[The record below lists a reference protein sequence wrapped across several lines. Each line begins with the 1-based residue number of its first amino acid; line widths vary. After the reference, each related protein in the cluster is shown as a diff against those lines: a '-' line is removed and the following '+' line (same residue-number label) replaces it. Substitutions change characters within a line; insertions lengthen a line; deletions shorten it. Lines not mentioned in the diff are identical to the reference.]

1 MNGKKDKERSGIE
14 KEVEGRSGNGKKGK
28 GEKLKW
34 ERREKG
40 ELELRKKDE
49 ERSRIG
55 KDG

>member
-1 MNGKKDKERSGIE
+1 MKGKKDKERSGIE

-40 ELELRKKDE
+40 ELELGKKDE